1 MEKQALGRRQL
12 AAEATKERILVAAE
26 KLFSEQGLDGVSVRE
41 IAAAAKLDVAM
52 INYHFGSKL
61 GLYRAVFHRR
71 IDQLTEQRL
80 GGLDEV
86 LARYQGERPK
96 LRDIVHALMA
106 PNILLRS
113 NPRLGG
119 VPFARLIVREMTDPN
134 ERERGIISEMFDQT
148 AYRYIEAI
156 AQIFPG
162 APRAEIHWAYH
173 FAIGTLVHA
182 MASTGR
188 LEYLSRGACSMS
200 DPDIILARLV
210 PFVESGFEGC
220 LGRYRSRADQPAKPP
235 ATPIPNS

>member
-1 MEKQALGRRQL
+1 MEKQPLGRRQL
-12 AAEATKERILVAAE
+12 ATEATKERILAAAE

-86 LARYQGERPK
+86 LARFQGRAPE
-96 LRDIVHALMA
+96 LRDVVQALIA

-113 NPRLGG
+113 NAELGG

-156 AQIFPG
+156 AVIFPG

-188 LEYLSRGACSMS
+188 LEYLSRGACQMS
-200 DPDIILARLV
+200 DPDVILGRLV

-220 LGRYRSRADQPAKPP
+220 LGRYRARAGQTTKAPVSPV
-235 ATPIPNS
+235 PNP

>member
-1 MEKQALGRRQL
+1 MEKQPLGRRQL
-12 AAEATKERILVAAE
+12 ATEATKERILAAAE

-86 LARYQGERPK
+86 LARFQGRAPE
-96 LRDIVHALMA
+96 LRDVVHALIA

-113 NPRLGG
+113 NAELGG

-156 AQIFPG
+156 AVIFPG

-188 LEYLSRGACSMS
+188 LEYLSRGACQMS
-200 DPDIILARLV
+200 DPDVILGRLV

-220 LGRYRSRADQPAKPP
+220 LGRYRARAGQTTKAPVSPV
-235 ATPIPNS
+235 PNP

>member
-1 MEKQALGRRQL
+1 MKKQALGRRQL
-12 AAEATKERILVAAE
+12 AAEATKERILLAAE
-26 KLFSEQGLDGVSVRE
+26 KLFSEQGLDGVSVRQ
-41 IAAAAKLDVAM
+41 IASEAGLDVAM

-86 LARYQGERPK
+86 LARFPGQPPK
-96 LRDIVHALMA
+96 LRDVVHALIA

-113 NPRLGG
+113 NAELGG

-156 AQIFPG
+156 TLIFPG

-188 LEYLSRGACSMS
+188 LEYLSRGACEMS
-200 DPDIILARLV
+200 DPDVILGRLL

-220 LGRYRSRADQPAKPP
+220 LGRYRAAVRSTVAD
-235 ATPIPNS
+235 TT

>member
-41 IAAAAKLDVAM
+41 IAGAAKLDVAM
-52 INYHFGSKL
+52 INYHFGSKV

-86 LARYQGERPK
+86 LARFRGQPPK
-96 LRDIVHALMA
+96 LGDIVHALMA

-113 NPRLGG
+113 NAALGG

-134 ERERGIISEMFDQT
+134 ERERGIISEMFDRT
-148 AYRYIEAI
+148 AFRYIEAI
-156 AQIFPG
+156 ALIFPG

-188 LEYLSRGACSMS
+188 LEYLSRGACQMS
-200 DPDIILARLV
+200 DPDVILAHLV

-220 LGRYRSRADQPAKPP
+220 LGRYRARAGDLLV
-235 ATPIPNS
+235 S

>member
-26 KLFSEQGLDGVSVRE
+26 KLFSDQGLDGVSVRE
-41 IAAAAKLDVAM
+41 IAGKAKLDVAM

-80 GGLDEV
+80 GGLDQV
-86 LARYQGERPK
+86 LARLGGERPN
-96 LRDIVHALMA
+96 LREVVHALIA
-106 PNILLRS
+106 PNIRLRS
-113 NPRLGG
+113 NSALGG

-156 AQIFPG
+156 ALIFPG

-173 FAIGTLVHA
+173 FGIGTLVHA

-188 LEYLSRGACSMS
+188 LEYLSRGACQMS
-200 DPDIILARLV
+200 DPDIIVARLV

-220 LGRYRSRADQPAKPP
+220 LGRYRA
-235 ATPIPNS
+235 

>member
-1 MEKQALGRRQL
+1 MVKQPLGRRQL
-12 AAEATKERILVAAE
+12 ATEATKERILAAAE

-86 LARYQGERPK
+86 LARFQGRAPE
-96 LRDIVHALMA
+96 LRDVVQALIA

-113 NPRLGG
+113 NAELGG

-156 AQIFPG
+156 AVIFPG

-188 LEYLSRGACSMS
+188 LEYLSRGACQMS
-200 DPDIILARLV
+200 DPDVILGRLV

-220 LGRYRSRADQPAKPP
+220 LGRYRARAGQTTKAPVSPV
-235 ATPIPNS
+235 PNP

>member
-1 MEKQALGRRQL
+1 MEKQPLGRRQL
-12 AAEATKERILVAAE
+12 ATEATKERILAAAE
-26 KLFSEQGLDGVSVRE
+26 RLFSEQGLDGVSVRE

-86 LARYQGERPK
+86 LARFQGRAPE
-96 LRDIVHALMA
+96 LRDVVQALIA

-113 NPRLGG
+113 NAELGG

-156 AQIFPG
+156 AVIFPG

-188 LEYLSRGACSMS
+188 LEYLSRGACQMS
-200 DPDIILARLV
+200 DPDVILGRLV

-220 LGRYRSRADQPAKPP
+220 LGRYRARAGQTTKAPVSPV
-235 ATPIPNS
+235 PNP